1 MTNETHENAK
11 RLLVLMYDMAK
22 GSTVIELK
30 ETDVSQEAEKLRL
43 FDMTEVEFET
53 YRMRVRDRMLQRKR
67 EAS

>member
-30 ETDVSQEAEKLRL
+30 KTDVSQEAEKLRL